1 MRDVAALSESGTGQV
16 SPVAG
21 MAGLCSA
28 ASVPRFP
35 GDLQLSGKPFGAER
49 RLVQPVEHTL
59 FSSMFFLPALLGVFC
74 AWQWRLEH
82 ADHNWNSFLTA
93 PVPVGD
99 LCLAKLIWAAV
110 ISLLSQAWIGV
121 LFILSGKLV
130 GLTGPI
136 PPELPEW
143 LLCGTLGG
151 VSVCAVQLYFS
162 LIIRAFAPPVAFGLV
177 GGIAGLMVT
186 AQGFGYAFP
195 YSLLCIGMR
204 ANNPTMG
211 LNFAAFLLSAFV
223 YTVVFT
229 LLAVRHLRR
238 HDTAAE

>member
-1 MRDVAALSESGTGQV
+1 MLLRCLRAELVKFRR
-16 SPVAG
+16 SPVWLAFVVLPLFPAFLG
-21 MAGLCSA
+21 TFNYLGNL
-28 ASVPRFP
+28 SV
-35 GDLQLSGKPFGAER
+35 LSDAWYS
-49 RLVQPVEHTL
+49 LWSQHTL

-110 ISLLSQAWIGV
+110 ISLFSQAWIGV

-130 GLTGPI
+130 GLTGSI

-143 LLCGTLGG
+143 LLCGALGG

-204 ANNPTMG
+204 ANNPKME

-238 HDTAAE
+238 RDVAAE

>member
-1 MRDVAALSESGTGQV
+1 MGLS
-16 SPVAG
+16 
-21 MAGLCSA
+21 LI
-28 ASVPRFP
+28 
-35 GDLQLSGKPFGAER
+35 
-49 RLVQPVEHTL
+49 HI
-59 FSSMFFLPALLGVFC
+59 C

-143 LLCGTLGG
+143 LLCGALGG

-162 LIIRAFAPPVAFGLV
+162 LIIRSFAPPVAFGLV
-177 GGIAGLMVT
+177 GGIAGPVSYTHLGTMSMLFPPALVRCVPW
-186 AQGFGYAFP
+186 GYYGLLSLVRMEWDPATRFTQFFWQWP
-195 YSLLCIGMR
+195 QPMDLALLC
-204 ANNPTMG
+204 
-211 LNFAAFLLSAFV
+211 LWAAVFLLVGRALFV
-223 YTVVFT
+223 RKEV
-229 LLAVRHLRR
+229 
-238 HDTAAE
+238 